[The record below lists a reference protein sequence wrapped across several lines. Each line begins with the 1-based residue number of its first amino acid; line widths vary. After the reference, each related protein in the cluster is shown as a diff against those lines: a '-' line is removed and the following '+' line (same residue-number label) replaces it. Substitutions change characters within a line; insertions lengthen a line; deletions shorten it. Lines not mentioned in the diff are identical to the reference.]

1 MALSMRY
8 AYRSTDVMSDT
19 SKPILVTGGTGYV
32 GGRLIPRLLAGGH
45 RIRAMARSPERLRC
59 RPWGRHANLEVVAGD
74 ALDREAFSQ
83 AAQGCGVAFYLIHS
97 MTAHKDR
104 FADADRRAAGNMAA
118 AAQANRL
125 SRIIYLGG
133 LGEPEHH
140 ALSHHLKS
148 RHEVEAIL
156 QAGPVPVTNLRAAMI
171 LGSGSASFE
180 MLRYLV
186 DRLPVMITP
195 RWVQTPCQP
204 IAIGNVLDYLEGCLA
219 APATVGQTFDIG
231 GPDVLSYRDLID
243 IYAREAGLRRRVI
256 LPVPVLT
263 PWLSA
268 KWVHLVTPV
277 PAAIAQPLAEGLS
290 VPVVCRDFRIR
301 DLVPVTLMDSRQTIA
316 RAMERIRQE
325 QVDTCWFDGGGS
337 LPPEWVTCGDAEYS
351 GGTILYS
358 AHQIVLKGSA
368 EKVWQTVQT
377 IGGRNGWFFADGLW
391 WLRGLMDRLVGGPG
405 LRRGR
410 RDPKDLRVGDGLD
423 FWRVIALEKPRRL
436 LLLAEMK
443 APGDALLE
451 IVIDQQG
458 RALVELKLIARF
470 LPRGLAGIL
479 YWYSLVPTHRWLFEG
494 MLRTIARKTGMAV
507 HSGPEA
513 AEVDPALACRL

>member
-1 MALSMRY
+1 MSV
-8 AYRSTDVMSDT
+8 STR
-19 SKPILVTGGTGYV
+19 PILVTGGTGYV

-59 RPWGRHANLEVVAGD
+59 RPWGRHENLEIVTGD

-83 AAQGCGVAFYLIHS
+83 AARGCGVAFYLIHS
-97 MTAHKDR
+97 MTAHKSR

-118 AAQANRL
+118 AAAEHCL

-133 LGEPEHH
+133 LGEAEHH

-148 RHEVEAIL
+148 RHEIEDL
-156 QAGPVPVTNLRAAMI
+156 LRAGSVPVTNLRAAMI

-219 APATVGQTFDIG
+219 VDATAGQTFDIG

-243 IYAREAGLRRRVI
+243 IYAQEAGLRRRLI

-277 PAAIAQPLAEGLS
+277 PAAIAQPLAEGLN
-290 VPVVCRDFRIR
+290 VPVVCRDRRIR

-316 RAMERIRQE
+316 RALERIRQE

-337 LPPEWVTCGDAEYS
+337 LPPEWVTCGDADYA
-351 GGTILYS
+351 GGTVLGG
-358 AHQIVLKGSA
+358 AHRIVLNGGADS
-368 EKVWQTVQT
+368 VWKTVQR
-377 IGGRNGWFFADGLW
+377 IGGQNGWYFANSLW

-410 RDPKDLRVGDGLD
+410 RDPIDLRVGDGLD
-423 FWRVIALEKPRRL
+423 FWRVIALDPPRRL

-451 IVIDQQG
+451 FLIAPQG
-458 RALVELKLIARF
+458 KERVELKLIARF
-470 LPRGLAGIL
+470 LPRGLAGLL
-479 YWYSLVPTHRWLFEG
+479 YWYSLVPTHQWLFEG
-494 MLRTIARKTGMAV
+494 MLKTVARKTGMAV
-507 HSGPEA
+507 HSGPEK
-513 AEVDPALACRL
+513 AEIDPALECRL